1 MRGKF
6 TMKQVSNEDKL
17 FYFERNFVTL
27 DGLWMLEIEKEIGW
41 DRALKIDVVVWTKLL
56 KIIIRRIKNYLKIK
70 TDTLQDLI
78 EIITFRWSIEG
89 WKYQIDNISNS
100 EVIINITECPY
111 RSSMDRNPERQNR
124 IPLICKNMCEPFYKS
139 AFKDF
144 NPKIKLERKKSM
156 GNGDNICEFHFFSK
170 E

>member
-1 MRGKF
+1 
-6 TMKQVSNEDKL
+6 MKQVSNEDKL

-41 DRALKIDVVVWTKLL
+41 DRALKIDVAVWTKLL

-89 WKYQIDNISNS
+89 WKYQIENISNS

-111 RSSMDRNPERQNR
+111 KSSMDRNPDVRAV
-124 IPLICKNMCEPFYKS
+124 L
-139 AFKDF
+139 
-144 NPKIKLERKKSM
+144 
-156 GNGDNICEFHFFSK
+156 
-170 E
+170 